1 MNDRL
6 GNLVWALAAAG
17 LVAAA
22 LYLGVAFGR
31 PEALAFG
38 LGLALVAGLSL
49 LEARLLGRRL
59 RVVRLLPP
67 LTEDRLA
74 EVRLVL
80 ENPGRLPLP
89 PVVISDVFPPQVPA
103 VVRIGIFPGL
113 AGGAKTELRYRAF
126 LNATRGLYTL
136 GPIRARVFGPL
147 GFASRSLVLEGPTQA
162 TVYPREL
169 DVRRVLVPVVG
180 ESSWTGTLSAQLG
193 QSTLFRGV
201 REFQPGDPP
210 RAVHWRSSARLGRLV
225 VREFESLR
233 SGSALLLLD
242 LHRFSRLGVGRKGS
256 VEYAVRVASA
266 LAGEL
271 FRRNRAVGL
280 YAVDRQVLRFPPSRS
295 RVMLA
300 RIRKALAEVR
310 GIGEQTF
317 EEVLPRGLAMVP
329 GGLCVPI
336 LLRRTAHP
344 QRILPPLL
352 AHLRAGGRL
361 VCVLIEAQDFVPIF
375 KEQTALQQ
383 EARVDLAS
391 ILAASGAELLSV
403 GPAPAGQGARAA
415 GGSSGRARRGADMR
429 LSFVRARRRR

>member
-6 GNLVWALAAAG
+6 ANLVWGMAAAS

-22 LYLGVAFGR
+22 LYLGIAFGR
-31 PEALAFG
+31 PEAMAFG

-49 LEARLLGRRL
+49 LEARLMGRQL
-59 RVVRLLPP
+59 RVVRHLPT
-67 LTEDRLA
+67 LTEDRVA
-74 EVRLVL
+74 EIRLEVS
-80 ENPGRLPLP
+80 NPSRLPLP
-89 PVVISDVFPPQVPA
+89 PLVISDVFPPQVPA
-103 VVRIGIFPGL
+103 VVRLGIFPGL
-113 AGGAKTELRYRAF
+113 AAGAHLELGYRSF
-126 LNATRGLYTL
+126 LNATRGLYKL
-136 GPIRARVFGPL
+136 GPIRARLYGPL
-147 GFASRSLVLEGPTQA
+147 GFASRSFVVDGPVAA
-162 TVYPREL
+162 TVYPRDL
-169 DVRRVLVPVVG
+169 DVRRMLAPVVG
-180 ESSWTGTLSAQLG
+180 DSSWTGTLSARLG
-193 QSTLFRGV
+193 QSILFRGV
-201 REFQPGDPP
+201 REFQPGDAP

-242 LHRFSRLGVGRKGS
+242 LHRFSRLGVGRKGT

-280 YAVDRQVLRFPPSRS
+280 YAVDRQALHFPPSRS

-300 RIRKALAEVR
+300 RIRKALAEAR
-310 GIGEQTF
+310 GVGEQPF
-317 EEVLPRGLAMVP
+317 EEVLPRGLAMVR

-352 AHLRAGGRL
+352 KHLRTGGRL
-361 VCVLIEAQDFVPIF
+361 VCVLIEARDFVPIF

-383 EARVDLAS
+383 EAQADLVS

-403 GPAPAGQGARAA
+403 GP
-415 GGSSGRARRGADMR
+415 DMR
-429 LSFVRARRRR
+429 LSFLNSRRRR